1 MQKKRWKGLNGNK
14 KSAQDWKSIL
24 DTLKLFGA
32 DDGIW
37 TRDLYITNVVLYLL
51 SYDSKT
57 LYWVYGNFKK
67 MSTLLL
73 PFLKKEVTDLVTSFL
88 LWVYLKDYPLGFL
101 LEGLCLLR

>member
-1 MQKKRWKGLNGNK
+1 MGLGLIKRKW
-14 KSAQDWKSIL
+14 
-24 DTLKLFGA
+24 TLRSTSFFFSGA

-37 TRDLYITNVVLYLL
+37 TRDLYITNVVLYRL

-57 LYWVYGNFKK
+57 LYWLYGNFKK

-73 PFLKKEVTDLVTSFL
+73 SFLKKEATDLVTSFL
-88 LWVYLKDYPLGFL
+88 LGVYLKDCPPGFL

>member
-37 TRDLYITNVVLYLL
+37 TRDLYITNVVLYRL
-51 SYDSKT
+51 SYDSK
-57 LYWVYGNFKK
+57 K
-67 MSTLLL
+67 LL
-73 PFLKKEVTDLVTSFL
+73 
-88 LWVYLKDYPLGFL
+88 
-101 LEGLCLLR
+101 